1 MMHSENSNN
10 EYNFKKHQKHKS
22 HEKRG
27 ESKREINSNI
37 LIGLQQGTNENN
49 KAVLNE
55 TESYNNN
62 SVKKGIINLKMKCT
76 R

>member
-22 HEKRG
+22 HEKHG

-55 TESYNNN
+55 TESYDNN

>member
-55 TESYNNN
+55 TESYDNN
-62 SVKKGIINLKMKCT
+62 SVKKDIINLKMKCT